1 MFQPEVSFY
10 LGEQK
15 SDGYSGV
22 VFQNNL
28 FFCLEISSGISVEQ
42 GHQILDFVKE
52 KIKKVKIVNISTLD
66 RFIIDLIK
74 EKNLPSGFS
83 LAVGYLRDNVL
94 YLKTTGDGKV
104 FIKRKGKLGLLIEGN
119 NTAFGSVEEDDFFIF
134 LTDNFFQLI
143 GARQGLEERLDY
155 RSPNEIIEEITPI
168 LKAKND
174 FGAVSLFVKFHYFTL
189 SEVEESEI
197 VSLSQKNESKFLTRS
212 KIMIEKLNLLWY
224 TMKSSKK
231 TLTFITVFILFLVFL
246 WSVILGFK
254 RRNNAIFNQK
264 IKDAKELIYQKL
276 STAEEV
282 AYLNIN
288 RAVVL
293 INESKNEVNKLE
305 KETGNN
311 KKEINDLKK
320 MIEEMEKKI
329 FKKEQ
334 KGYSEF
340 YDLAVDDKNVKGD
353 KLYLVNDRLLINDKK
368 RGVLYNLYLEKKS
381 LDKNQFKELKS
392 TFLIAGFGEEK
403 FFYVKGSGI
412 FMIDINGKLKKII
425 ENDRDWGEI
434 IDMSIYNGN
443 LYLLDREKD
452 EIWKYLKS
460 EDGYGKKSSYF
471 QSSQSIDLSNINSL
485 AIDGSIY
492 LVGDSMIFKYTS
504 GLRDSFS
511 VDLPDK
517 NVNLTK
523 VFTSKD
529 LEKVYLWDKNHSL
542 VYVLSKNGEY
552 IEQINSE
559 ILSKGSDIVVYKDTI
574 YVLFGSKIY
583 KID

>member
-22 VFQNNL
+22 VFQDNL

-52 KIKKVKIVNISTLD
+52 EIKKTKIVNISTLD
-66 RFIIDLIK
+66 TFIIDLIK

-83 LAVGYLRDNVL
+83 LAVGYLKDNVL
-94 YLKTTGDGKV
+94 YLKTTGGGKI
-104 FIKRKGKLGLLIEGN
+104 FIRRKGKLGLLIEDN
-119 NTAFGSVEEDDFFIF
+119 NTAFGPVEEDDFFIF
-134 LTDNFFQLI
+134 LTDNFFQII
-143 GARQGLEERLDY
+143 GEKQGLEKTFDH
-155 RSPNEIIEEITPI
+155 RSPNEIIEEITPF

-174 FGAVSLFVKFHYFTL
+174 FGAVSLFVKFHHFTL
-189 SEVEESEI
+189 SEAEESKV
-197 VSLSQKNESKFLTRS
+197 VSLPEKKEPKFLTRS
-212 KIMIEKLNLLWY
+212 KIMIEKLSLLWHI
-224 TMKSSKK
+224 MRSSKK

-264 IKDAKELIYQKL
+264 IKAAKELISQKL

-282 AYLNIN
+282 AYLNID
-288 RAVVL
+288 RAVIL

-305 KETGNN
+305 KETKN
-311 KKEINDLKK
+311 KKEINDLKR

-340 YDLAVDDKNVKGD
+340 YDLAVDDENVKGD
-353 KLYLVNDRLLINDKK
+353 KVYLVDNYLLINDKK
-368 RGVLYNLYLEKKS
+368 RGVLYTLYLEKKS
-381 LDKNQFKELKS
+381 LDKNQFNELKS
-392 TFLIAGFGEEK
+392 TSLIAGFGEEK
-403 FFYVKGSGI
+403 FFYVKGNGI
-412 FMIDINGKLKKII
+412 FMIDVNGKLKKII
-425 ENDRDWGEI
+425 ENDLDWGEI

-443 LYLLDREKD
+443 LYLLDQGKD
-452 EIWKYLKS
+452 EVWKYLRG

-471 QSSQSIDLSNINSL
+471 QSGQSIDLSNINSL

-492 LVGDSMIFKYTS
+492 LAGNSIIVKYTS

-517 NVNLTK
+517 NVNFTK
-523 VFTSKD
+523 VFTSND
-529 LEKVYLWDKNHSL
+529 LEKTYFWNRRRGVVYI
-542 VYVLSKNGEY
+542 LSKTGEY
-552 IEQINSE
+552 LEQINSE
-559 ILSKGSDIVVYKDTI
+559 ILSKGSDIVVYKDII
-574 YVLFGSKIY
+574 YVLSGSKIY